1 MTSLEVSRG
10 WIIKMTDFS
19 FLRLRPGAFLAVAA
33 ASTMLSTAALA
44 QAAGDQPAGGQVVGT
59 QSSTSCTNPSP
70 SHAALAGMIVGF
82 SQSENEQNPFR
93 AAETASVKSAAKKA
107 GVTRL
112 LYTNANDDQAKQVA
126 DIESMISQ
134 GAKAIIVAPLNATGL
149 QPALEQAAAKG
160 IPVVTID
167 RATAGTPCRDFITNI
182 GSNFYVQGERAAD
195 AMAKATGGKA
205 QIVEIQGAYGNS
217 VETERTQGFADGL
230 KKHAG
235 MTLLAAQTGNW
246 SATDAQRVME
256 QMLLAHQNATAMYSH
271 ADVMTLGAMRAIQQ
285 SGKQPG
291 RDIAIVSIDGT
302 KTVVQ
307 AIAAGRA
314 QADVETNPRFGPLSF
329 QALNGW
335 FAGKPV
341 PQKLIMKDGLY
352 DKANA
357 ATALKSGTPY

>member
-1 MTSLEVSRG
+1 MTIPHFNSRFRFGSL
-10 WIIKMTDFS
+10 MAA
-19 FLRLRPGAFLAVAA
+19 GALT
-33 ASTMLSTAALA
+33 SALA
-44 QAAGDQPAGGQVVGT
+44 GPAFAQAGEQVVG
-59 QSSTSCTNPSP
+59 STSSSVCTNSSG
-70 SHAALAGMIVGF
+70 SHGSLAGMVVGF

-93 AAETASVKSAAKKA
+93 AAETNSVKAAAKKA
-107 GVTRL
+107 GVARL

-149 QPALEQAAAKG
+149 QPALEQAAAKT

-167 RATAGTPCRDFITNI
+167 RATAGTPCSNFITNI
-182 GSNFYVQGERAAD
+182 GSDFYVQGQRSAD
-195 AMAKATGGKA
+195 ALAAATGGKA
-205 QIVEIQGAYGNS
+205 EIVEIQGAYGNA
-217 VETERTQGFADGL
+217 VEAQRTAGFADAL
-230 KKHAG
+230 KKHPD
-235 MTLLAAQTGNW
+235 MHLLAAQTGNW

-256 QMLLAHQNATAMYSH
+256 QMLLAHPTATAMYSH

-291 RDIAIVSIDGT
+291 HDIAIVSIDGT
-302 KTVVQ
+302 KALVQ
-307 AIAAGRA
+307 AITAGRA

-329 QALNGW
+329 KALADW

-341 PQKLIMKDGLY
+341 SQKLIMKDALY

-357 ATALKSGTPY
+357 PAALKHGAPY

>member
-1 MTSLEVSRG
+1 MIQASFGFRFGTSLAAGVLSG
-10 WIIKMTDFS
+10 
-19 FLRLRPGAFLAVAA
+19 LLAAP
-33 ASTMLSTAALA
+33 ALA
-44 QAAGDQPAGGQVVGT
+44 QATDQAGAQVVGT
-59 QSSTSCTNPSP
+59 TSSATCTNPSP
-70 SHAALAGMIVGF
+70 SHASLSGMIVGF

-93 AAETASVKSAAKKA
+93 AAETNSVKATAKKL
-107 GVTRL
+107 GVARL

-149 QPALEQAAAKG
+149 QPALEQAAAKN

-167 RATAGTPCRDFITNI
+167 RVTAGTPCRNFITNI
-182 GSNFYVQGERAAD
+182 GSDFYVQGQRSAD
-195 AMAKATGGKA
+195 ALAAATGDKGE
-205 QIVEIQGAYGNS
+205 IVEIQGAYGNA

-230 KKHAG
+230 KKHPE
-235 MTLLAAQTGNW
+235 MRLLAAQTGNW

-256 QMLLAHQNATAMYSH
+256 QMLLAHSTATALYSH

-285 SGKQPG
+285 GGKRPG

-302 KTVVQ
+302 KTLVQ

-329 QALNGW
+329 QALDGW

-341 PQKLIMKDGLY
+341 SQKLIMKDGLY
-352 DKANA
+352 TRANA
-357 ATALKSGTPY
+357 AAALKQGTPY